1 MRYIKLFESKRY
13 HTKILKG
20 DKEELEQFKTHHI
33 QQFLIQVIGLLYN
46 SKLIDILVN
55 LRVSLG
61 KASHSSKVLNLV
73 PE

>member
-33 QQFLIQVIGLLYN
+33 
-46 SKLIDILVN
+46 
-55 LRVSLG
+55 
-61 KASHSSKVLNLV
+61 
-73 PE
+73 